1 MENREK
7 LAKLGTQDEE
17 IKNKNTTQHL
27 LDTTMR
33 KHTPTHTHKVNKTWS
48 LLQPTGGKSELT
60 IVLCGNRNGHHNTE
74 LRTWKHRTGR
84 HKKLKRWPIGIPPKK
99 IVCELGCSRRPTTK
113 WIVRQSTIYLNQK
126 RFWMCLYVLIQ
137 CINYLF

>member
-33 KHTPTHTHKVNKTWS
+33 KHTPTHTHKVNKT
-48 LLQPTGGKSELT
+48 
-60 IVLCGNRNGHHNTE
+60 
-74 LRTWKHRTGR
+74 
-84 HKKLKRWPIGIPPKK
+84 
-99 IVCELGCSRRPTTK
+99 
-113 WIVRQSTIYLNQK
+113 
-126 RFWMCLYVLIQ
+126 
-137 CINYLF
+137 